1 MKNQNFQ
8 FLISKQK
15 QVKEEEKTDSSFNGT
30 VLGIVLAFLVFIG
43 MLAYVDRWVPI
54 LSSILI

>member
-15 QVKEEEKTDSSFNGT
+15 QEKKEVKTDSFDGT
-30 VLGIVLAFLVFIG
+30 VLGIIISFIVLIG
-43 MLAYVDRWVPI
+43 VLAYVDRWVPI
-54 LSSILI
+54 LSKLF